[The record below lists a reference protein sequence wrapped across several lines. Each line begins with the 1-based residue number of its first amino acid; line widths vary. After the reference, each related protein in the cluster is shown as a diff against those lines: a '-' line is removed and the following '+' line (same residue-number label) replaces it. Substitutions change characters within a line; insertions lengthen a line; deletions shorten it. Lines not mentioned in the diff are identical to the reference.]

1 MEKIIVNITW
11 LDNYGAYSDT
21 IDGCVATHKTLDG
34 VKQAYKEALEL
45 HLQGMREDGE
55 DIPEILRGDYE
66 LCFMLNAQALLHQYD
81 GILTRAAISRI
92 TGINEKQLGHYIQ
105 GVRNPRKDQRDKIV
119 LGLRKLGNELV
130 SVE

>member
-21 IDGCVATHKTLDG
+21 INGCVATHKTIEG

-45 HLQGMREDGE
+45 HLQGMKKDGE
-55 DIPEILRGDYE
+55 DMPEALQGDYE
-66 LCFMLNAQALLHQYD
+66 LCFIPNAQALLHNYD

-105 GVRNPRKDQRDKIV
+105 GIRNPRKEQRDRIV
-119 LGLRKLGNELV
+119 LGLRKLGNELA